1 MAGLIRLHGRPLSGH
16 SALGNEFA
24 YQMDGFGLDVERTMV
39 DSAFRRQI
47 EGYGL
52 TTARILYHLP
62 DHPSLLQ
69 EFIWQDYDLFP
80 HFLRFLGFY
89 FLAKLKKRK
98 IKQF

>member
-1 MAGLIRLHGRPLSGH
+1 
-16 SALGNEFA
+16 
-24 YQMDGFGLDVERTMV
+24 MV

-69 EFIWQDYDLFP
+69 EFVWQEYDLFP
-80 HFLRFLGFY
+80 EFPALQHFVAFWRKEIEGALHSILLAHSRLIKPAELRLIGHEFRLH
-89 FLAKLKKRK
+89 
-98 IKQF
+98 